1 MYSGVCI
8 CIYYALYLSVIF
20 YKYILEFDEKTICIG
35 VARVG
40 SDEEQ
45 IQVGSLQQM
54 SLIDLGGP
62 LHSLVVVGRTH
73 PLERDLLRQYAIDEE
88 SLLLLKDSSS

>member
-1 MYSGVCI
+1 MCY
-8 CIYYALYLSVIF
+8 IYLFDFTNIF
-20 YKYILEFDEKTICIG
+20 LEFDEKTICIG

-54 SLIDLGGP
+54 SLVDLGGP

-73 PLERDLLRQYAIDEE
+73 PLEQDLLRQYAINEE
-88 SLLLLKDSSS
+88 SLLLLKD